1 MPLLRKKK
9 DRLLATDQRT
19 HEIRDPVHNFIK
31 LESPERLILNC
42 PAFQRLRDV
51 HQLAMTYLVYPGAS
65 HKRFEHSLGVM
76 ELATRIYD
84 TVTAS
89 ENIRHESVRKLV
101 PRHGSFDHQYWRRV
115 LRMAALCHDMGHLP
129 FSHAAEEEL
138 LPDGTRHEHLS
149 LKVLLSPNMEHFWK
163 ELNISAQH
171 VGKLAVGPKYSSELL
186 GDWEAI
192 LSEMIIGDAFGADR
206 MDYLL
211 RDSLHAGVGY
221 GRFDHYRL
229 LDTLRILPREEEGS
243 TEPALGIEYGGLQA
257 AESLLWARY
266 FMYTQLYFH
275 PVRRIYDIH
284 LKDFLRA
291 WLPGGK
297 YSVELSDHLG
307 ITDNEVLVAI
317 RKAATDSSL
326 AGHAP
331 ASRIFHRN
339 HFRRIYEKNAADQ
352 GLNLRS
358 VELVTAA
365 LVEQFGGEAIR
376 RDTYAQRS
384 TGIAFPVLKSD
395 GRIEVSTSSS
405 STLSNVPTFQ
415 VDYVFA
421 DPLIVDEALKWL
433 TDNKRA
439 LLDQAPAEE

>member
-1 MPLLRKKK
+1 MKRKK
-9 DRLLATDQRT
+9 DRLSAFDQRM

-51 HQLAMTYLVYPGAS
+51 HQLAMTYLVYPGAT

-89 ENIRHESVRKLV
+89 ENIRHESVRRLV
-101 PRHGSFDHQYWRRV
+101 PRQGSFDHQYWRRV

-138 LPDGTRHEHLS
+138 LPEGTRHEHLS
-149 LKVLLSPNMEHFWK
+149 LSLILSSAMEPFWR
-163 ELNISAQH
+163 ELNVSAQH

-186 GDWEAI
+186 SDLEAI

-221 GRFDHYRL
+221 GRFDHFRL
-229 LDTLRILPREEEGS
+229 LDTLRILPREQDES
-243 TEPALGIEYGGLQA
+243 AEPGLGIEHGGLQG

-275 PVRRIYDIH
+275 RVRRIYDIH

-297 YSVELSDHLG
+297 YSVNLDDHLNV
-307 ITDNEVLVAI
+307 TDNEVLAAI
-317 RKAATDSSL
+317 RKASSDPTL
-326 AGHAP
+326 AGHDP
-331 ASRIFHRN
+331 ASRISQRN
-339 HFRRIYEKNAADQ
+339 HFRLVYEKNTADQ
-352 GLNLRS
+352 KRNLRS
-358 VELVTAA
+358 ADLIAQA
-365 LVEQFGGEAIR
+365 LEGKFGREAIR
-376 RDTYAQRS
+376 RDTYAQKS
-384 TGIAFPVLKSD
+384 TGIAFPVLRSD

-405 STLSNVPTFQ
+405 PTLSSVPTFQ
-415 VDYVFA
+415 IDYVFA
-421 DPLIVDEALKWL
+421 DPLLSDEALKWL
-433 TDNKRA
+433 NEHREA
-439 LLDQAPAEE
+439 LLDQEPVAEE